1 MATVAVQ
8 TGLLKVGSSVFPLHA
23 QSSMNGGKFRGSW
36 ESSQNLQEKL
46 GITLSAALNSFEE
59 NIFEAAFLCPTV

>member
-1 MATVAVQ
+1 
-8 TGLLKVGSSVFPLHA
+8 
-23 QSSMNGGKFRGSW
+23 MNGGKFRGSW

-59 NIFEAAFLCPTV
+59 NIF